1 MKYNINVIKSVWHRL
16 RKPSRA
22 TLDAI
27 WLQNVVYTEVNG
39 KADAQRPRPIPMTFG
54 SGEAFDE
61 FAFPHATG
69 GIQGSS
75 RRQL

>member
-27 WLQNVVYTEVNG
+27 CS
-39 KADAQRPRPIPMTFG
+39 KDAAQRSVLPKARFVREMETPRE
-54 SGEAFDE
+54 SND
-61 FAFPHATG
+61 FPRTTAIAAARLEING
-69 GIQGSS
+69 
-75 RRQL
+75 